1 MSKDFACNIFPVF
14 SYKREKRLCK
24 GVKGMRRILFCVFCF
39 AFVLSQAAY
48 AMDHERYT
56 SAWVDDKEGDLL
68 SAKSVVI
75 FPMEYDSFGSYDD
88 FDRDFDDELLRAA
101 RSALPQWTW
110 SVSINSSNGRS
121 GEELA
126 AELNGQADLFVV
138 PQVIWHERTEGRT
151 DPYTAY
157 IDCCNKVTDEYN
169 GNTHV
174 IREYHHNEPVQVPAA
189 HEVLY
194 RAEVSY
200 VGYNRKGVPVLG
212 SCYRGNGGASQSREG
227 WRDVYE
233 KCIRSFFKDDFLP
246 GVQRVRMQPNVQPA
260 LICQ

>member
-151 DPYTAY
+151 DPYTTY

-200 VGYNRKGVPVLG
+200 VVYNRKGVPVLG